1 MVVNS
6 LVKGINKIIK
16 TIKSSKQNKKNKKK
30 KTNKKSKVLNKTM
43 MISNSRN
50 KLLQK

>member
-30 KTNKKSKVLNKTM
+30 KRNKRVLNKTM

-50 KLLQK
+50 K